1 MAQALNVILFWVAYI
16 VAFIVQCKWYR
27 NLELIDEIKSSDGR
41 EYAEW
46 YRRALPWLIGSW
58 ALIATEMLF
67 FAPSPLGAYDGVIA
81 AVAAAMSF
89 MWNIYTWGSD
99 MSGDASQSP
108 SAHASR
114 FCSNLMFASVGVMVI
129 FGVICA
135 LRLCG
140 LLTFNTPTM

>member
-1 MAQALNVILFWVAYI
+1 MEQALNVVLFWVAYI
-16 VAFIVQCKWYR
+16 VAFIIQCKCYR
-27 NLELIDEIKSSDGR
+27 KFELVGEIKSSDGR

-81 AVAAAMSF
+81 AGATAMSF

-140 LLTFNTPTM
+140 LLTFNIPTM

>member
-1 MAQALNVILFWVAYI
+1 MMQALNVVLFWAAYV
-16 VAFIVQCKWYR
+16 VAFAIQCKWYR
-27 NLELIDEIKSSDGR
+27 NLGLIDEIKSSDGR

-67 FAPSPLGAYDGVIA
+67 FAPSPLGAYDAAIA
-81 AVAAAMSF
+81 AIAAAISF
-89 MWNIYTWGSD
+89 AWNIYTWGSD
-99 MSGDASQSP
+99 MSGDASQTP

-114 FCSNLMFASVGVMVI
+114 FCSNLMFTSAGVMVI
-129 FGVICA
+129 FGIVGA

-140 LLTFNTPTM
+140 FTFNIPAM

>member
-1 MAQALNVILFWVAYI
+1 MMQALNVVLFWVAYV
-16 VAFIVQCKWYR
+16 VAFVIQCKWYR
-27 NLELIDEIKSSDGR
+27 NLELINEIKSSDGG

-46 YRRALPWLIGSW
+46 YKRALPWLIGSW

-81 AVAAAMSF
+81 AIVAAISF

-99 MSGDASQSP
+99 MSSDASQTP
-108 SAHASR
+108 SVHASR
-114 FCSNLMFASVGVMVI
+114 FCSNLMFASAGVMVI
-129 FGVICA
+129 FGIVSA

-140 LLTFNTPTM
+140 FAFNIPAM

>member
-1 MAQALNVILFWVAYI
+1 MVQALNVALFWIAYI
-16 VAFIVQCKWYR
+16 VAFIIQCKWYR
-27 NLELIDEIKSSDGR
+27 KFELVGEIKSSDGR

-67 FAPSPLGAYDGVIA
+67 FAPSPFGAYDGVIA
-81 AVAAAMSF
+81 AIVAAISF

-99 MSGDASQSP
+99 MSSDASQTP
-108 SAHASR
+108 SVHASR
-114 FCSNLMFASVGVMVI
+114 FCSNLMFASAGVMVI
-129 FGVICA
+129 FGIVSA

-140 LLTFNTPTM
+140 FAFNIPAM

>member
-1 MAQALNVILFWVAYI
+1 MMQALNVVLFWAVYVVVFVI
-16 VAFIVQCKWYR
+16 QCKWYR
-27 NLELIDEIKSSDGR
+27 NLELINEIKSSDGG

-46 YRRALPWLIGSW
+46 YKRALPWLIGSW

-81 AVAAAMSF
+81 AVAASMSF

-99 MSGDASQSP
+99 MSGDASQAP
-108 SAHASR
+108 DAHASR
-114 FCSNLMFASVGVMVI
+114 FCGNLMFASVGVMVI
-129 FGVICA
+129 FGIVSA

-140 LLTFNTPTM
+140 FAFNVPAM

>member
-1 MAQALNVILFWVAYI
+1 MMQALNVVLFWVAYV
-16 VAFIVQCKWYR
+16 VAFIAQCKWYR
-27 NLELIDEIKSSDGR
+27 NLELINEIKSSDGG

-46 YRRALPWLIGSW
+46 YKRALPWLIGSW

-81 AVAAAMSF
+81 AIVAAISF

-99 MSGDASQSP
+99 MSSDASQTP
-108 SAHASR
+108 SVHASR
-114 FCSNLMFASVGVMVI
+114 FCSNLMFASAGVMVI
-129 FGVICA
+129 FGIVSA

-140 LLTFNTPTM
+140 FAFNIPAM